1 MAEESLEDRLKALG
15 VRLGGQGVPQPPAPQ
30 ALPIE
35 SVVPGEF
42 IQTAFGE
49 TFRNLA
55 SYPPDYRHGNG
66 DLNLTAP
73 LKRMAEWGHAD
84 HLAEDPGASFFF
96 LDTETSGLAG
106 GTGTFAFL
114 VGIGRYTQEG
124 FELAQFFMRDPA
136 EEPALLAAVSAYLSG
151 CRALVTFN
159 GKAFDAPLLNT
170 RYTLQGI
177 TSPLAEIVH
186 FDLLPLARRL
196 WRERLPSRTLGY
208 LENAILGHTRT
219 QEEVP
224 GWLIPEMY
232 FEYLRSGDARPLAGV
247 FYHNAMDILSLAAL
261 FRYIVRLLADPLTE
275 PFLDPLDMISLG
287 RLFEDLGYDEIA
299 AQLYRNGLDH
309 GLPESHRWATLERL
323 SLLYKRR
330 GDWEAA
336 LTLWQEAAASGQVFA
351 CVELAKYFEH
361 RRREYAEA
369 ARWTEA
375 GLAIVTASN
384 FPVFFRSQWNSE
396 LTHRLQRLRRLME
409 RSG

>member
-1 MAEESLEDRLKALG
+1 MAEESLEDKLKALG
-15 VRLGGQGVPQPPAPQ
+15 VKLGSQGVPRPPPPR

-35 SVVPGEF
+35 SVIPGEL

-49 TFRNLA
+49 TFRILA
-55 SYPPDYRHGNG
+55 NYPPDYRHGNG

-84 HLAEDPGASFFF
+84 HLADDPRASFFF

-106 GTGTFAFL
+106 GAGTFAFL

-159 GKAFDAPLLNT
+159 GKAFDAPLLNA
-170 RYTLQGI
+170 RYTLQGM
-177 TSPLAEIVH
+177 TSPLAGMVH

-232 FEYLRSGDARPLAGV
+232 FEYLRSRDARPLAGV
-247 FYHNAMDILSLAAL
+247 FYHNATDVLSMAAL

-275 PFLDPLDMISLG
+275 PFLDTLDRISLG
-287 RLFEDLGYDEIA
+287 RLFEELGYDEIA
-299 AQLYRNGLDH
+299 AQLYRSSLEQ
-309 GLPESHRWATLERL
+309 GLPESHRWITLERL
-323 SLLYKRR
+323 SLLCKRR
-330 GDWEAA
+330 GEWEAA
-336 LTLWQEAAASGQVFA
+336 LSLWQEAAAGGQVFA

-361 RRREYAEA
+361 RRHEYAEA
-369 ARWTEA
+369 ARWSEA
-375 GLAIVTASN
+375 GLAIVAASN
-384 FPVFFRSQWNSE
+384 FPAYLRNQWNSE
-396 LTHRLQRLRRLME
+396 LTHRLQRLRKLMG